1 MIGLTDANVRSF
13 KIWKFVVFFIV
24 ATIVSSVLTGTV
36 PYSETNT
43 MFLVLLLNVSLVLYV
58 WFSIDTL
65 RIKLTGQ
72 SMTNSMTVGRWAKY
86 ISTTLII
93 KVLGILA
100 ILFVATVILIV
111 FPSMLELAFIFLQQT
126 DGTIATPTVL
136 QFIVQIISF
145 CILTPIWEEVFFR
158 GIVFRRLSLRFKTT
172 TAAVVSSVIFGLM
185 HFGGSSMFHAFLVGV
200 LFCYIYARTQ
210 NIWVPIILHG
220 LGNFLSTLALLV
232 PSTPTSVISE
242 VTTDDLQLTLWMTGI
257 PVFILL
263 IILIVLAKK
272 YWPILRSIKMVEE
285 EIIEQPNVGAKR
297 YRRKSYLHMQATLY
311 YQEHLATNMIQ
322 M

>member
-1 MIGLTDANVRSF
+1 MIELTGLNLRSF

-43 MFLVLLLNVSLVLYV
+43 MLLVLLLNVSLVLYV

-65 RIKLTGQ
+65 RIKLNGQ

-93 KVLGILA
+93 KVVGILA

-145 CILTPIWEEVFFR
+145 CILTPIWEEIFFR

-172 TAAVVSSVIFGLM
+172 TAAVVSSIIFGLM

-210 NIWVPIILHG
+210 NIWVPIILHSF
-220 LGNFLSTLALLV
+220 GNFLSTLSLLA
-232 PSTPTSVISE
+232 PSTPTSVMPE

-285 EIIEQPNVGAKR
+285 EIIEQPNFGAETI
-297 YRRKSYLHMQATLY
+297 S
-311 YQEHLATNMIQ
+311 
-322 M
+322 